1 MPEENKKSKKGSS
14 FLKLALFL
22 IILAIIAVV
31 VLYSFFDISP
41 SELFT
46 KGFSGVYDSIASNT
60 EGIDKLK
67 ETVKPIMTFDL
78 NERIYCIPASKDLV
92 VASTSYVRILDSEGI
107 EKSYIPVTLKKPFV
121 MSYDNEILVAD
132 LEGRY
137 FALIYNGRIVWEKN
151 IDENIVNASISD
163 NWVILITQS
172 KQSGYKRSIRA
183 YSKDGQEVSLR
194 NVSNYYPFKAYSL
207 PEYNPGCFMLSSIE
221 VSGLEANGLFE
232 FFDCSMN
239 QKASIRGLNEIFGGA
254 YPLKE
259 NNLFLFAE
267 RSVMAINNA
276 YQTIWN
282 NKYKDFTV
290 TAANVINDE
299 FPVVALLNADI
310 LSREKHYETTIK
322 IYNKDGTEKADYKVN
337 GNVSAISTKNKT
349 AAVLAESEV
358 FFINYKGELMD
369 KYTAKS
375 NIESVHFGKDN
386 VAYVVTSDTI
396 TRVNV
401 KTRDKFLG
409 IF

>member
-1 MPEENKKSKKGSS
+1 
-14 FLKLALFL
+14 
-22 IILAIIAVV
+22 
-31 VLYSFFDISP
+31 
-41 SELFT
+41 
-46 KGFSGVYDSIASNT
+46 
-60 EGIDKLK
+60 
-67 ETVKPIMTFDL
+67 
-78 NERIYCIPASKDLV
+78 
-92 VASTSYVRILDSEGI
+92 
-107 EKSYIPVTLKKPFV
+107 

-282 NKYKDFTV
+282 NKYK
-290 TAANVINDE
+290 
-299 FPVVALLNADI
+299 
-310 LSREKHYETTIK
+310 
-322 IYNKDGTEKADYKVN
+322 
-337 GNVSAISTKNKT
+337 VSP
-349 AAVLAESEV
+349 LQQPM
-358 FFINYKGELMD
+358 L
-369 KYTAKS
+369 
-375 NIESVHFGKDN
+375 
-386 VAYVVTSDTI
+386 
-396 TRVNV
+396 
-401 KTRDKFLG
+401 
-409 IF
+409 